1 MATSYVAL
9 STRPVQL
16 RCWVHNN
23 LTQQVKQARKAYLPI
38 HILGVIS
45 LVYCAQ
51 PRPTCTAT
59 NHGLGVVR
67 KTHQHHFS

>member
-1 MATSYVAL
+1 MPLKYRVFRVSHHLYFSEVTGLAMATSYVAL

-16 RCWVHNN
+16 GCWVHNN

-45 LVYCAQ
+45 LV
-51 PRPTCTAT
+51 
-59 NHGLGVVR
+59 
-67 KTHQHHFS
+67 